1 MALFEYFQLFTSNF
15 YYFRLTR
22 VSLDNVRN
30 GFLSAYY
37 RYDKR
42 LYQQKIFFVIN
53 KKSTKD

>member
-30 GFLSAYY
+30 DFLSAYY

-42 LYQQKIFFVIN
+42 LYQQKIFLCY
-53 KKSTKD
+53 K